1 MTQVKAEDS
10 AAVKKHICTVCGK
23 HSDTVICHACEDK
36 LRGEALER
44 KIDVERH
51 GK

>member
-10 AAVKKHICTVCGK
+10 AAVKKHICTICGK

-36 LRGEALER
+36 LRGEALDQKR
-44 KIDVERH
+44 GVEKG